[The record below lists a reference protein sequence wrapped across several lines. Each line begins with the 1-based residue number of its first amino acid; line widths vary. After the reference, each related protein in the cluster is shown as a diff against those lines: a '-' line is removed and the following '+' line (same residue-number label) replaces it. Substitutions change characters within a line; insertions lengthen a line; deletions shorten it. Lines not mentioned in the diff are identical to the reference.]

1 MPVIKRRVAALE
13 SRLDSVAKIEDL
25 LKALHD
31 EKMGIEVSEKE
42 WQRIRNSPTYKF
54 IEKSIVIKDE
64 ETAAKLIRNEV

>member
-1 MPVIKRRVAALE
+1 MSVIKRRVAALE

-54 IEKSIVIKDE
+54 IESVAIKDE
-64 ETAAKLIRNEV
+64 EAAAKLI

>member
-54 IEKSIVIKDE
+54 IESIVIKDE
-64 ETAAKLIRNEV
+64 ETAAKLIKNEV